1 MGCNIKHLS
10 NGGGS
15 ASERFG
21 KHHGFRLMGIL
32 WDTMEDQPVIV
43 SGTGDVP
50 FPLRHYWSVLYTRF
64 QPYQMW
70 YGAK

>member
-1 MGCNIKHLS
+1 MVEGALQ
-10 NGGGS
+10 S
-15 ASERFG
+15 ASASTMAL
-21 KHHGFRLMGIL
+21 RLMGIL

>member
-1 MGCNIKHLS
+1 MVIRQGELIWKNMLRMGWNY
-10 NGGGS
+10 
-15 ASERFG
+15 
-21 KHHGFRLMGIL
+21 
-32 WDTMEDQPVIV
+32 QPVIV

-50 FPLRHYWSVLYTRF
+50 FPLRHYWSVLYTGF